1 MNELTVYHFMSDK
14 LNLYSDI
21 GNIMALKQR
30 AKKRNIKINVKEIN
44 ETEGV
49 TFDDC
54 DIFLIG
60 GGSDREQALAT
71 QELSKI
77 KTSSLDILYSFLIVS
92 KIVLMSESNASNCK
106 IPCTLS
112 FSLFVKINISQIK
125 YLIFPII

>member
-49 TFDDC
+49 
-54 DIFLIG
+54 
-60 GGSDREQALAT
+60 
-71 QELSKI
+71 
-77 KTSSLDILYSFLIVS
+77 
-92 KIVLMSESNASNCK
+92 
-106 IPCTLS
+106 
-112 FSLFVKINISQIK
+112 
-125 YLIFPII
+125 

>member
-49 TFDDC
+49 TLMIA
-54 DIFLIG
+54 IF
-60 GGSDREQALAT
+60 
-71 QELSKI
+71 
-77 KTSSLDILYSFLIVS
+77 SSLVVGVRGNKRLPR
-92 KIVLMSESNASNCK
+92 KN
-106 IPCTLS
+106 
-112 FSLFVKINISQIK
+112 
-125 YLIFPII
+125 

>member
-54 DIFLIG
+54 DIFFIG

-71 QELSKI
+71 KELSKI
-77 KTSSLDILYSFLIVS
+77 KTSL
-92 KIVLMSESNASNCK
+92 KNA
-106 IPCTLS
+106 IED
-112 FSLFVKINISQIK
+112 VK
-125 YLIFPII
+125 

>member
-30 AKKRNIKINVKEIN
+30 AKNIKINVKEIN

-54 DIFLIG
+54 DIFFIG
-60 GGSDREQALAT
+60 GGVIGNKRLPQR
-71 QELSKI
+71 
-77 KTSSLDILYSFLIVS
+77 
-92 KIVLMSESNASNCK
+92 N
-106 IPCTLS
+106 
-112 FSLFVKINISQIK
+112 
-125 YLIFPII
+125 